1 MEVVQIDKKTAQD
14 FFKEYEHL
22 GNCGLGVWHF
32 GCYDHG
38 LLVSVVSFGTACF
51 NPNRS
56 KIGKYAF
63 EHNMRVIQLNRG
75 GTRYDA
81 PRNTASAA
89 VALALKKVRELFGDT
104 IIVAY
109 SDTKWNEIGTIYQ
122 STNFMYFGL
131 TEPKGQSNYIIN
143 GRTLSG
149 WTVRKKYGT
158 RDMNKLSS
166 RFDNVVRV
174 PITPKH
180 LYVYVNS
187 SALNKRRAVEFFE
200 DYIKPYPSR
209 KELGVGSML
218 KIRERNNS

>member
-1 MEVVQIDKKTAQD
+1 MEIVRINKKTAQN
-14 FFKEYEHL
+14 FFNKYEHL

-32 GCYDHG
+32 GCYENNV
-38 LLVSVVSFGTACF
+38 LVSVVSFGTACF

-63 EHNMRVIQLNRG
+63 DHKMKVIQLNRG

-81 PRNTASAA
+81 PRNTASCA
-89 VALALKKVRELFGDT
+89 VSLALKSIRNLFGDS

-109 SDTKWNEIGTIYQ
+109 SDTTWSEIGTIYQ
-122 STNFMYFGL
+122 AVNFLYFGL

-143 GRTLSG
+143 GKKLSA

-158 RDMNKLSS
+158 RDMKKLSLM
-166 RFDNVVRV
+166 FDDITRV
-174 PITPKH
+174 PLNKKH
-180 LYVYVNS
+180 LYIYVNS
-187 SALNKRRAVEFFE
+187 SAKNKKQAIEFFK

-209 KELGVGSML
+209 EKLGVDSMIKL
-218 KIRERNNS
+218 RRINE